1 MTTSPALS
9 LVVAISGLSST
20 GKSTVASYLP
30 SIFQPPNF
38 TVTILHV
45 DDFYKAQVD
54 LPKRE
59 GLLDWDCAD
68 SLDWPRLEDAV
79 QRWKAG
85 EEVNEGQT
93 NPQPNFTVGGEEGG
107 SGNPAGITQDLLE
120 TLRGEVTQAVT
131 TSVPAKEPQRILLLD
146 GFLLFTPSAPSTF
159 RSLLDL
165 KILLR
170 APYAEAKR
178 RRETRSGYDT
188 MEGWWEDP
196 PGYFDKVVWPNYV
209 EENRGF
215 FVRGD
220 VDGEVDV
227 EVCKREK
234 VRIKKGDHGALGE
247 VLKWVVAE
255 VRGVAEKEAGPHG
268 L

>member
-9 LVVAISGLSST
+9 LIVAISGLSST

-30 SIFQPPNF
+30 SIFQPPDY
-38 TVTILHV
+38 TITILHV

-79 QRWKAG
+79 KRWKAG
-85 EEVNEGQT
+85 EEVKEGQT
-93 NPQPNFTVGGEEGG
+93 NPQPNFTVGEEG
-107 SGNPAGITQDLLE
+107 SRPDNPADITHALLE
-120 TLRGEVTQAVT
+120 TLRGEVTQAAI
-131 TSVPAKEPQRILLLD
+131 TSVPAEEPQHILLLD
-146 GFLLFTPSAPSTF
+146 GFLLFTPSAPSTL

-178 RRETRSGYDT
+178 RREARSGYDT

-209 EENRGF
+209 EENSGL

-220 VDGEVDV
+220 VDGDVDV
-227 EVCKREK
+227 EVCEREK
-234 VRIKKGDHGALGE
+234 VRIKKGDNGGLGE

-255 VRGVAEKEAGPHG
+255 VRKVAEKETAPYD

>member
-1 MTTSPALS
+1 MTSPALS
-9 LVVAISGLSST
+9 LIVAISGLSST

-30 SIFQPPNF
+30 SIFQPPNY
-38 TVTILHV
+38 TITILHV

-59 GLLDWDCAD
+59 GLLDWDCAA

-79 QRWKAG
+79 KRWKAG
-85 EEVNEGQT
+85 EEVKEGQT
-93 NPQPNFTVGGEEGG
+93 NPQPNFTVGGEGFRPD
-107 SGNPAGITQDLLE
+107 NPAGKTQALLE
-120 TLRGEVTQAVT
+120 TLRGEVTQAAVL
-131 TSVPAKEPQRILLLD
+131 SVSAKEPQRILLLD
-146 GFLLFTPSAPSTF
+146 GFLLFTPSTPFAF

-170 APYAEAKR
+170 APYAVAKQ
-178 RRETRSGYDT
+178 RREARSGYDT

-209 EENRGF
+209 DENGGF

-227 EVCKREK
+227 EVCEREHVK
-234 VRIKKGDHGALGE
+234 IKKGDNGGLGE

-255 VRGVAEKEAGPHG
+255 LRGVAENETAPHG

>member
-1 MTTSPALS
+1 MTSPALS
-9 LVVAISGLSST
+9 LIVAISGLSST

-30 SIFQPPNF
+30 SIFQPPNY
-38 TVTILHV
+38 TITILHV

-59 GLLDWDCAD
+59 GLLDWDCAA
-68 SLDWPRLEDAV
+68 SLDWPRLEVAV
-79 QRWKAG
+79 KRWKAG
-85 EEVNEGQT
+85 EEVKEGQT
-93 NPQPNFTVGGEEGG
+93 NPQPKFTVGREGVRPD
-107 SGNPAGITQDLLE
+107 NPASITQALLE
-120 TLRGEVTQAVT
+120 TLRGEVTQAAVL
-131 TSVPAKEPQRILLLD
+131 SVPAIEPQRILLLD
-146 GFLLFTPSAPSTF
+146 GFLLFTPSTPSTF

-170 APYAEAKR
+170 APYAVAKQ
-178 RRETRSGYDT
+178 RREARNGYDT

-209 EENRGF
+209 EENGGF
-215 FVRGD
+215 FVRRD

-227 EVCKREK
+227 EVCEREH
-234 VRIKKGDHGALGE
+234 VTIKKGDNGGLGE

-255 VRGVAEKEAGPHG
+255 LRGVAENETAPHG